1 MQFGIFDQLPRGDG
15 QNSSN
20 RYREFIEQCTV
31 ADKVGFD
38 SVWMAEYHFNP
49 RFSVMPSPLLVGSAV
64 AQCTSNIRIGT
75 AVNLLPL
82 HNPVR
87 LAEEV
92 ATLDIISGGRV
103 LFGVGRGSNPEHYSG
118 LSVEVDEARSRFL
131 EGLQLVKAAWAD
143 ANVSHKGQHYD
154 IQNLA
159 VEPKPI
165 QRPHPPIY
173 IAANSVDTFPM
184 VGELGHN
191 ILVTP
196 LIIGTQ
202 GVVENLSVYR
212 NSLAE
217 SGHSIENVKIIPTL
231 AACVSENRNKAK
243 TLLGATID
251 NYLNVLKSGQSR
263 RSSRAL
269 ELTSESILND
279 YAIVGDPKEGIDRI
293 EELRESMGCQGILF
307 WQNIGGLIPNEDL
320 KRSMELFSDKVLPHF
335 R

>member
-1 MQFGIFDQLPRGDG
+1 MEFGIFDQLPRGTG
-15 QNSSN
+15 QTSGN
-20 RYREFIEQCTV
+20 RYREFIEQCTL
-31 ADKVGFD
+31 ADTAGFD

-49 RFSVMPSPLLVGSAV
+49 RFSVMPSPLLVGAAV
-64 AQCTSNIRIGT
+64 AKCTSNISIGT

-82 HNPVR
+82 HHPVR

-92 ATLDIISGGRV
+92 ATLDIISDGRV

-118 LSVEVDEARSRFL
+118 LSVDVDEARPRFL
-131 EGLQLVKAAWAD
+131 EGLQVVKASWAD
-143 ANVSHKGQHYD
+143 ENVSHKGQYYD
-154 IQNLA
+154 IQDLA

-165 QRPHPPIY
+165 QKPHPPIY
-173 IAANSVDTFPM
+173 IAANSVDTFPI

-212 NSLAE
+212 NSLVDN
-217 SGHSIENVKIIPTL
+217 GHNIDDVKIIPTL
-231 AACVSENRNKAK
+231 AACVSDNRNKARE
-243 TLLGATID
+243 LLRATID

-263 RSSRAL
+263 RSSRAQ
-269 ELTSESILND
+269 ELTAESILND
-279 YAIVGDPKEGIDRI
+279 YAIVGDPKECIDRI
-293 EELRESMGCQGILF
+293 EELKESMGCQGVLF
-307 WQNIGGLIPNEDL
+307 WQNIGGLGPHEDL
-320 KRSMELFSDKVLPHF
+320 KRSMALFSNKVLPHF

>member
-1 MQFGIFDQLPRGDG
+1 MEFGIFDQLPRGTG
-15 QNSSN
+15 QTSGN
-20 RYREFIEQCTV
+20 RYREFIEQCTL
-31 ADKVGFD
+31 ADTVGFD

-49 RFSVMPSPLLVGSAV
+49 RFSVMPSPLLVGAAV
-64 AQCTSNIRIGT
+64 AKCTSNISIGT

-82 HNPVR
+82 HHPVR

-92 ATLDIISGGRV
+92 ATLDIISDGRV

-118 LSVEVDEARSRFL
+118 LSVDVDEARPRFL
-131 EGLQLVKAAWAD
+131 EGLQVVKASWAD
-143 ANVSHKGQHYD
+143 ENVSHKGQYYD
-154 IQNLA
+154 IQDLA

-165 QRPHPPIY
+165 QKPHPPIY
-173 IAANSVDTFPM
+173 IAANSVDTFPI

-212 NSLAE
+212 NSLVDN
-217 SGHSIENVKIIPTL
+217 GHNIDDVKIIPTL
-231 AACVSENRNKAK
+231 AACVSDNRNKARE
-243 TLLGATID
+243 LLGATID

-263 RSSRAL
+263 RSSRAQ
-269 ELTSESILND
+269 ELTAESILND
-279 YAIVGDPKEGIDRI
+279 YAIVGDPKECIDRI
-293 EELRESMGCQGILF
+293 EELKESMGCQGVLF
-307 WQNIGGLIPNEDL
+307 WQNIGGLVPHEDL
-320 KRSMELFSDKVLPHF
+320 KPSMELFSNKVLPHF

>member
-1 MQFGIFDQLPRGDG
+1 MQFGIFDQLPRGTE
-15 QNSSN
+15 QTSTT
-20 RYREFIEQCTV
+20 RYREFIQQCTI
-31 ADKVGFD
+31 ADTAGFD

-49 RFSVMPSPLLVGSAV
+49 RFSVMPSPLLVGAAV
-64 AQCTSNIRIGT
+64 ARSTSNICIGT

-82 HNPVR
+82 HHPVR

-118 LSVEVDEARSRFL
+118 LSVDVDEARSRFL
-131 EGLQLVKAAWAD
+131 EGLQIVKASWSD
-143 ANVSHKGQHYD
+143 KNLNHEGQYYY
-154 IQNLA
+154 IQDLA

-165 QRPHPPIY
+165 QKPYPPIY
-173 IAANSVDTFPM
+173 VAANSVDTFPI

-212 NSLAE
+212 KSLE
-217 SGHSIENVKIIPTL
+217 DNGHSLENVQIIPTL
-231 AACVSENRNKAK
+231 AACVSESRNKSREV
-243 TLLGATID
+243 LGASID
-251 NYLNVLKSGQSR
+251 NYLSVLKSGQSR

-269 ELTSESILND
+269 ELTSEVILND
-279 YAIVGDPKEGIDRI
+279 YAIVGDPKECIDRI
-293 EELRESMGCQGILF
+293 EQLKESMGCQGVLF
-307 WQNIGGLIPNEDL
+307 WQNIGGLVPHEDL
-320 KRSMELFSDKVLPHF
+320 KRSMELFSNKVLPHF

>member
-1 MQFGIFDQLPRGDG
+1 MEFGIFDQLPRGTG
-15 QNSSN
+15 QTSGN
-20 RYREFIEQCTV
+20 RYREFIEQCTL
-31 ADKVGFD
+31 ADTVGFD

-49 RFSVMPSPLLVGSAV
+49 RFSVMPSPLLVGAAV
-64 AQCTSNIRIGT
+64 AKCASKISIGT

-82 HNPVR
+82 HHPVR

-92 ATLDIISGGRV
+92 ATLDIISDGRV

-118 LSVEVDEARSRFL
+118 LSVDVDEARPRFL
-131 EGLQLVKAAWAD
+131 EGLQVVKASWAD
-143 ANVSHKGQHYD
+143 ENVTHKGQYYD
-154 IQNLA
+154 IQDLA

-165 QRPHPPIY
+165 QKPHPPIY
-173 IAANSVDTFPM
+173 IAANSVDTFPI

-212 NSLAE
+212 NSLVDN
-217 SGHSIENVKIIPTL
+217 GHNIDDVKIIPTL
-231 AACVSENRNKAK
+231 AACVSDNRNKARE
-243 TLLGATID
+243 LLGATID

-263 RSSRAL
+263 RSSRAQ
-269 ELTSESILND
+269 ELTAESILND
-279 YAIVGDPKEGIDRI
+279 YAIVGDPKECIDRI
-293 EELRESMGCQGILF
+293 EELKESMGCQGVLF
-307 WQNIGGLIPNEDL
+307 WQNIGGLVPHEDL
-320 KRSMELFSDKVLPHF
+320 KRSMELFSNKVLPHF

>member
-1 MQFGIFDQLPRGDG
+1 MEFGIFDQLPRGTG
-15 QNSSN
+15 QTSGN
-20 RYREFIEQCTV
+20 RYREFIEQCTL
-31 ADKVGFD
+31 ADTVGFD

-49 RFSVMPSPLLVGSAV
+49 RFSVMPSPLLVGAAV
-64 AQCTSNIRIGT
+64 AKCTSNISIGT

-82 HNPVR
+82 HHPVR

-92 ATLDIISGGRV
+92 ATLDIISDGRV

-118 LSVEVDEARSRFL
+118 LSVDVDEARPRFL
-131 EGLQLVKAAWAD
+131 EGLQVVKASWAD
-143 ANVSHKGQHYD
+143 ENVSHKGQYYD
-154 IQNLA
+154 IQDLA

-165 QRPHPPIY
+165 QKPHPPIY
-173 IAANSVDTFPM
+173 IAANSVDTFPI

-212 NSLAE
+212 NSLVDN
-217 SGHSIENVKIIPTL
+217 GHNIDDVKIIPTL
-231 AACVSENRNKAK
+231 AACVSDNRNKARE
-243 TLLGATID
+243 LLGATID

-263 RSSRAL
+263 RSSRAQ
-269 ELTSESILND
+269 ELTAESILDD
-279 YAIVGDPKEGIDRI
+279 YAIVGDPKECIDRI
-293 EELRESMGCQGILF
+293 EELKESMGCQGVLF
-307 WQNIGGLIPNEDL
+307 WQNIGGLVPHEDL
-320 KRSMELFSDKVLPHF
+320 KRSMELFSNKVLPHF